1 MNIGI
6 YGIGGRMGSAILRIA
21 TERGHRLAAAFD
33 AEGSPMIGRN
43 AKEIINSPLAD
54 CTVSVINKGDLEKV
68 DGIID
73 FSLPAA
79 SMKLAGVLSEMG
91 KPVVVGTTGLTDAQ
105 VAGIKELSSR
115 MPVIQSPNMSLGV
128 NLLFKLTE
136 IASAALTTDYDVE
149 IFEAHHRFKKDA
161 PSGTAKRLLEIVKQN
176 MKGLENAADI
186 NGREGISGERTNNE
200 IGMHAMRGGN
210 IIGEHTVF
218 YTGLDDR
225 LELTHRAASR
235 DVFARGAVS
244 ALEYLVTAGPGYY
257 TMYDVLGFK

>member
-6 YGIGGRMGSAILRIA
+6 CGIGGRMGNAILRIM
-21 TERGHRLAAAFD
+21 TERGHKLHAAFD
-33 AEGSPMIGRN
+33 IEGSPL
-43 AKEIINSPLAD
+43 INKNCRELVNTELAD
-54 CTVSVINKGDLEKV
+54 CVVSAINFDSLQGV
-68 DGIID
+68 DGVID
-73 FSLPAA
+73 FSGPAA
-79 SMKLAGVLSEMG
+79 SMKLIKMLSQLK
-91 KPVVVGTTGLTDAQ
+91 KPLVIGTTGFSGNDIAE
-105 VAGIKELSSR
+105 IRSFSELI
-115 MPVIQSPNMSLGV
+115 PVIQSPNMSLGV

-136 IASAALTTDYDVE
+136 IASMALTADYDVE

-161 PSGTAKRLLEIVKQN
+161 PSGTAKRLLEIVKEN
-176 MKGLENAADI
+176 KAGLSDAADI
-186 NGREGISGERTNNE
+186 NGREGITGERTGNE

-225 LELTHRAASR
+225 IELTHRAASR

-244 ALEYLVTAGPGYY
+244 AMEYLNNKAPGFY